1 MSEPGAFVLKGV
13 PAPFHHG
20 ALSACRTLGR
30 LGVAVAANDERPQT
44 PASRSRFRAESLV
57 WNPWPQTPELI
68 VERLIAWGSRQEDR
82 AVLIPVDDA
91 ATILVDDHVDEL
103 KPFFRFAIRPDG
115 LAQQLSSKLGMA
127 ELAKRH
133 GVSTA
138 RVSLIGSDAELDA
151 LLDSFGL
158 PVVVK
163 RIAGWK
169 AETRGAPSVTVART
183 REEVRALGTGGW
195 ENFLLQ
201 EFIPGGS
208 ETSWMFN
215 GCFDEQSRCT
225 FGLTGY
231 KVRQFPLNGGFT
243 TLGQLERHETLLTTA
258 IEFFGQVKYV
268 GIVDVGFRFDARDG
282 SYKLLDVN
290 PRVGSTFR
298 LFVDADGGD
307 VVRTYY
313 RGLTSPAS
321 QSDPQPTRAG
331 RRRWEVEPH
340 DLQAGIGLIRAG
352 RTTAGSFLR
361 SVATVD
367 ERAWWAADDPLP
379 FAAACAYALGL
390 RRGRT
395 RAHG

>member
-1 MSEPGAFVLKGV
+1 MSDPGAFVLKGV

-30 LGVAVAANDERPQT
+30 LGVTVAANDERRRA
-44 PASRSRFRAESLV
+44 PAARSRFRTESLV
-57 WNPWPQTPELI
+57 WDPWPQSPELV
-68 VERLIAWGSRQEDR
+68 VERLIAWGSRQDDR

-103 KPFFRFAIRPDG
+103 KPFFRFAIRPNG

-127 ELAKRH
+127 ELAIRH

-138 RVSLIGSDAELDA
+138 RVSLIDSDADLDA

-183 REEVRALGTGGW
+183 REEVRALGSGGW

-201 EFIPGGS
+201 EFIPGES

-215 GCFDEQSRCT
+215 GCFDEHSRCT

-231 KVRQFPLNGGFT
+231 KVRQFPLDGGFT
-243 TLGQLERHETLLTTA
+243 TLGQLEPHEKLQKTA
-258 IEFFGQVKYV
+258 VEFFREVRYV
-268 GIVDVGFRFDARDG
+268 GIVDVGFRFDRRDN

-298 LFVDADGGD
+298 LFVDANGGD

-321 QSDPQPTRAG
+321 QGEPQPTSPAG

-340 DLQAGIGLIRAG
+340 DLQAGIALIRSG
-352 RTTAGSFLR
+352 RTTARAFLR
-361 SVATVD
+361 SVAVVD
-367 ERAWWAADDPLP
+367 ERAWWAADDPMP
-379 FAAACAYALGL
+379 FAAACVHA
-390 RRGRT
+390 RRPRRRH